1 MIDSTEVHPFCNFVD
16 ACPSVIETTEF
27 VLDGVL
33 AAGTVV
39 IAGERGLGKTSA
51 LVPLMASVAGLCPN
65 FSLNTHTGVGIVIAW
80 GFCSKDVL
88 FTTR

>member
-1 MIDSTEVHPFCNFVD
+1 MSDSTKVHPFCDFVD
-16 ACPSVIETTEF
+16 ACPAVIETTEF

-39 IAGERGLGKTSA
+39 TAGERGLGKTSA

-65 FSLNTHTGVGIVIAW
+65 FPLKPLIQRNILTWQRIRL
-80 GFCSKDVL
+80 K
-88 FTTR
+88 